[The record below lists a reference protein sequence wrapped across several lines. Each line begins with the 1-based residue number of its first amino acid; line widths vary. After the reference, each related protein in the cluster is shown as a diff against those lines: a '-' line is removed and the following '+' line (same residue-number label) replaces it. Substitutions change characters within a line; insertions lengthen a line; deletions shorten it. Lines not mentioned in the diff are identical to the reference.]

1 MTSSS
6 VPSSSAPSP
15 SVTAPAASSGR
26 LGVDPARLAFWV
38 LRIGFVVLPLLM
50 GVDKFTNLLTDW
62 PGYLA
67 PWIVA
72 VLPVQAQTAMYVIG
86 VVEIVAAIGVALR
99 PRLAAWVVA
108 VWLLG
113 IVLNLLT
120 YPGFFDVAL
129 RDVGLLVGA
138 IALGLL
144 SAQYDRPAARVD
156 AR

>member
-15 SVTAPAASSGR
+15 SGTAPAASSGR
-26 LGVDPARLAFWV
+26 LGADPARLAFWV